1 MTRFSTAKVLLGL
14 MTTAAISAGT
24 LADTRWLSDELWVNL
39 RAGASD
45 SASVLQTIASGTR
58 METLSD
64 EAQNGYLNVR
74 TEQGTEG
81 WIPRRYTQTT
91 PTASLRLS
99 NLEAERDQLQ
109 QQLNELQQRHRDLL
123 ANRGDVSGELESLR
137 VENERL
143 ATELNE
149 ITQISGDAINL
160 DQRNKDLSEDNARLK
175 NDLDLAQSQLSEI
188 RESNDSSMLLAGGA
202 LIFVGLVL
210 GIVLPRI
217 RAKRRDSWA

>member
-14 MTTAAISAGT
+14 ITTAAISAGT
-24 LADTRWLSDELWVNL
+24 LAETRWLSDELWVNL
-39 RAGASD
+39 RASASD
-45 SASVLQTIASGTR
+45 GAQVLQTIGSGTR

-64 EAQNGYLNVR
+64 TAENGYLNVR

-81 WIPRRYTQTT
+81 WIPRRYTQTN

-99 NLEAERDQLQ
+99 NVEAERDQLQ
-109 QQLNELQQRHRDLL
+109 QQLTELEERHRQLL
-123 ANRGDVSGELESLR
+123 ANRGDVSGELEILR
-137 VENERL
+137 EENERL

-149 ITQISGDAINL
+149 ITAISGDAIAL
-160 DQRNKDLSEDNARLK
+160 DDRNKELTENNARLK

>member
-14 MTTAAISAGT
+14 ITTAAISAGT
-24 LADTRWLSDELWVNL
+24 LAETRWLSDDLWVNL
-39 RAGASD
+39 RA
-45 SASVLQTIASGTR
+45 SASNSAQVLQTIGSGTR

-64 EAQNGYLNVR
+64 TAENGYLNVR

-91 PTASLRLS
+91 PTAALRLS

-109 QQLNELQQRHRDLL
+109 QQLTDLEQRHRDLL
-123 ANRGDVSGELESLR
+123 ANRGDVSGELEILR
-137 VENERL
+137 QENERL

-149 ITQISGDAINL
+149 ITAISGDAISL
-160 DQRNKDLSEDNARLK
+160 DARNKELTENNARLK

-202 LIFVGLVL
+202 LIIVGLVL
-210 GIVLPRI
+210 GFVLPRI